1 MVSKHDDEESEV
13 LKGLFE
19 EILKMISQK
28 QIKVE
33 TIVQMSMERGLISE
47 DSLKRMVN
55 MLDQYGKKR
64 QWF

>member
-55 MLDQYGKKR
+55 MLDQYGKKK